1 MVRYQSMLVI
11 YMASLMTIY
20 TLVIIFPKPFAT
32 FATVRPFNST
42 QTISENSVV
51 SITNIRTIPPCSCNT
66 SKKANH
72 PGNSKDTNKLQPP
85 LINLAKTTTRTGK
98 SKGTSDQRPRLI
110 NLAKKTIHSGLS
122 SKTKTHFTTVVSMYF
137 KLSASK
143 HSISQYNSWIA
154 NMLKSI
160 QAPLVMYTDSKSIEF
175 LQANRN
181 SSHYTTTYFI
191 YDDIWGVMRELE
203 LRRNMSY
210 LVPYQK
216 EQHDKDAERRI
227 HNPSLYACWNLKT
240 YILAKASEM
249 NEYNSEFFIYTDA
262 GAWREKA
269 FTDWPHEEFVRNVSQ
284 RLNDRML
291 VGQIMMKQDRFSIG
305 QDNIEGGFLAGSNK
319 AVAMFQRAFYD
330 LHDQWLLAGL
340 FIGKDQTL
348 MNMLTFV
355 TNKKSIVRLNAW
367 SAAEGCSDYWFFYQH
382 FFARADEYSCP
393 IKDRLSLLI

>member
-1 MVRYQSMLVI
+1 MLVI

-249 NEYNSEFFIYTDA
+249 NEYNSEFFMYTDA

-291 VGQIMMKQDRFSIG
+291 FGQVYDKRRLFNVGQDH
-305 QDNIEGGFLAGSNK
+305 IEGTFFAGSK
-319 AVAMFQRAFYD
+319 LAIAAYERAFYD
-330 LHDQWLLAGL
+330 QHDLWLQAGF
-340 FIGKDQTL
+340 FIGKDQTM
-348 MNMLTFV
+348 MNMLAFV
-355 TNKKSIVRLNAW
+355 THKESIVRLQAW
-367 SAAEGCSDYWFFYQH
+367 DAAQGCCNRWHFYQR
-382 FFARADEYSCP
+382 FFAQPKQYNCRVH
-393 IKDRLSLLI
+393 DRLSLLIEMKKNS

>member
-1 MVRYQSMLVI
+1 MVVRIYYNLTYIPYFFGKKGRYTIEQIMMLKIKSKFFI
-11 YMASLMTIY
+11 YSAC
-20 TLVIIFPKPFAT
+20 LVIIYVLAGIVPKLFPPSLALK
-32 FATVRPFNST
+32 SS
-42 QTISENSVV
+42 ISEA
-51 SITNIRTIPPCSCNT
+51 REP
-66 SKKANH
+66 H
-72 PGNSKDTNKLQPP
+72 PAL
-85 LINLAKTTTRTGK
+85 LNLAKQIISSNTSTTM
-98 SKGTSDQRPRLI
+98 
-110 NLAKKTIHSGLS
+110 
-122 SKTKTHFTTVVSMYF
+122 HFTTVVSMYF
-137 KLSASK
+137 NLNASK
-143 HSISQYNSWIA
+143 HSLSEYNAWIV
-154 NMLKSI
+154 NMLKSVH
-160 QAPLVMYTDSKSIEF
+160 APLVMYTDNKSIAF

-181 SSHYTTTYFI
+181 SSRYTTTYFI

-249 NEYNSEFFIYTDA
+249 NEYNSEFFMYTDA